1 MRPLENQN
9 LKNIRGRT
17 TSVGCLTI
25 LVGYLTFAT
34 DILCFASEI
43 GENGSGVVSTF
54 DNYALTGPEYRS
66 VRADDAAQCVAACT
80 SDPQC
85 GASDINKWSGECSL
99 KHDGASFRFD
109 PRFISAT
116 VRPSGSMPLAEQPM
130 ELRCLTNANF
140 DGVVLSVGSTEAS
153 DLCSTRCETQEDCVA
168 FTYSPAEKA
177 CTLFR
182 SVRAEVDADKV
193 LAGYKLQVTKG
204 SEPATVHC
212 FAPPA
217 PPPAPA
223 EPVQSQSEPAAAPVY
238 SAVVAVGKLG
248 RTRVHWEAL
257 WNIDD
262 LEASKSEA
270 LQRCSR
276 TASQCQVAWTSGT
289 KCIGL
294 AYVRDGW
301 SVQIGSTKS
310 EAQIQALQECQRVNR
325 TKCSIGGGWCNSATG
340 QQ

>member
-9 LKNIRGRT
+9 LKNTCRRVTCVRCI
-17 TSVGCLTI
+17 TI
-25 LVGYLTFAT
+25 LVGYLAFTT
-34 DILCFASEI
+34 DILSFASEI

-66 VRADDAAQCVAACT
+66 LHADDIAQCVAACT
-80 SDPQC
+80 SEPQC

-99 KHDGASFRFD
+99 KRDGASFRFD

-116 VRPSGSMPLAEQPM
+116 VRSNGSMPLAEEPM

-153 DLCSTRCETQEDCVA
+153 DLCSTQCETQEDCVA
-168 FTYSPAEKA
+168 FTYSPAEKT
-177 CTLFR
+177 CTLLR
-182 SVRAEVDADKV
+182 SVRAQVDADKM

-217 PPPAPA
+217 PPLPPA

-257 WNIDD
+257 WNSDD
-262 LEASKSEA
+262 LEASKAAA
-270 LQRCSR
+270 LERCSR

-289 KCIGL
+289 RCIAV

-301 SVQIGSTKS
+301 SVQSGATKS
-310 EAQIQALQECQRVNR
+310 EAQMQALEECQRVNR
-325 TKCSIGGGWCNSATG
+325 TKCSIGGDWCNSTTS